1 MFMVDQY
8 PMENRKS
15 YRYNESIVIIKALIQ
30 IVLSISFN
38 AQSNYRETCR
48 KKYPVGNH

>member
-1 MFMVDQY
+1 MFVVDQY

-15 YRYNESIVIIKALIQ
+15 YPNNESIVITKAFKQ

-38 AQSNYRETCR
+38 AQRNYRA
-48 KKYPVGNH
+48 NL